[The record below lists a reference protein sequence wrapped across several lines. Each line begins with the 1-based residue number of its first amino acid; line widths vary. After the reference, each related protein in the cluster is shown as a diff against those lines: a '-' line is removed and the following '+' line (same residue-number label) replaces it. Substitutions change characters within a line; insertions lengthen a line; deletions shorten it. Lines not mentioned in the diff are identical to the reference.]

1 MIEIKTNHCYNV
13 KNRKRRIFM
22 IVIML
27 GAPGTGKGTVGNLL
41 AEKLQ
46 IPHISS
52 GEIFRSYI
60 DSADEIGKQVK
71 AYVQEGKLVPDE
83 LTIKLLEKRLSEPDT
98 QNGCILDGYPRTVV
112 QAESLDTL
120 LKAQGRCVKVAVNLS
135 LSDDEIVD
143 RITKRRTCPNS
154 DCREIYNLDFRKPKV
169 ENICDKCGTKLIIR
183 EDDNEATV
191 RKRLENYHAISE
203 NLIEFYKNKE
213 ILYTVKLNNESNKVS
228 SDIAQEIEE
237 YLKK

>member
-1 MIEIKTNHCYNV
+1 
-13 KNRKRRIFM
+13 
-22 IVIML
+22 ML

-41 AEKLQ
+41 AEKLG

-60 DSADEIGKQVK
+60 NSDDEIGKEVK
-71 AYVQEGKLVPDE
+71 SYVSEGKLVPDE
-83 LTIKLLEKRLSEPDT
+83 LTIRILEKRLQESDT
-98 QNGCILDGYPRTVV
+98 QKGCILDGYPRTVV
-112 QAESLDTL
+112 QAESLDAL
-120 LKAQGRCVKVAVNLS
+120 LKKQNRLVKVAVNLS

-143 RITKRRTCPNS
+143 RITKRRSCPNV

-169 ENICDKCGTKLIIR
+169 ENVCDKCGSTLIIR

-191 RKRLENYHAISE
+191 RRRLENYHNISE
-203 NLIEFYKNKE
+203 NLIEFYQHKD

-228 SDIAQEIEE
+228 SDIAKEIEE
-237 YLKK
+237 YLKR

>member
-1 MIEIKTNHCYNV
+1 MVI
-13 KNRKRRIFM
+13 
-22 IVIML
+22 IML

-41 AEKLQ
+41 AQKLQ

-60 DSADEIGKQVK
+60 LDAGEIGQQVK

-83 LTIKLLEKRLSEPDT
+83 LTIKLLEKRLSEKDT
-98 QNGCILDGYPRTVV
+98 EKGCILDGYPRTVV
-112 QAESLDTL
+112 QAESLDAL
-120 LKAQGRCVKVAVNLS
+120 LKAQGKCVEVAVNLS

-143 RITKRRTCPNS
+143 RISKRRTCPNP
-154 DCREIYNLDFRKPKV
+154 DCREIYNLDFRKPKL
-169 ENICDKCGTKLIIR
+169 ENICDVCGTELIVR
-183 EDDNEATV
+183 EDDKEETV

-203 NLIEFYKNKE
+203 NLIEFYQNKD

-228 SDIAQEIEE
+228 SDIAVEIEE
-237 YLKK
+237 YLKNRGE

>member
-1 MIEIKTNHCYNV
+1 MII
-13 KNRKRRIFM
+13 
-22 IVIML
+22 IML

-41 AEKLQ
+41 AEKLG

-60 DSADEIGKQVK
+60 KSDDEIGKEVK
-71 AYVQEGKLVPDE
+71 SYVSEGKLVPDE
-83 LTIKLLEKRLSEPDT
+83 LTIRILEKRLQEPDT
-98 QNGCILDGYPRTVV
+98 KKGCILDGYPRTVV
-112 QAESLDTL
+112 QAESLDSL
-120 LKAQGRCVKVAVNLS
+120 LKRQNRAVKVAVNLS

-143 RITKRRTCPNS
+143 RITKRRSCPNV

-169 ENICDKCGTKLIIR
+169 ENICDKCGSTLIIR

-191 RKRLENYHAISE
+191 RKRLENYHNISE
-203 NLIEFYKNKE
+203 NLIEFYQHKD

-228 SDIAQEIEE
+228 SDIAKEIEE
-237 YLKK
+237 YLKKDEEK

>member
-1 MIEIKTNHCYNV
+1 MII
-13 KNRKRRIFM
+13 
-22 IVIML
+22 IML

-41 AEKLQ
+41 AQKLQ

-60 DSADEIGKQVK
+60 HSADEIGKEVK
-71 AYVQEGKLVPDE
+71 VYVQEGKLVPDE
-83 LTIKLLEKRLSEPDT
+83 LTIRLLEKRLSEPDT
-98 QNGCILDGYPRTVV
+98 KKGCILDGYPRTVV
-112 QAESLDTL
+112 QAESLDEL
-120 LKAQGRCVKVAVNLS
+120 LKNQGRSVKVAVNLS

-143 RITKRRTCPNS
+143 RISKRRTCPNV
-154 DCREIYNLDFRKPKV
+154 DCREIYNLDFRKPKQQ
-169 ENICDKCGTKLIIR
+169 NICDVCGSKLIIR
-183 EDDNEATV
+183 DDDKEETV

-203 NLIEFYKNKE
+203 NLIDFYKEKD

-228 SDIAQEIEE
+228 SDIAKEIEE